1 MILINI
7 GVVLFF
13 GNLLLTKDY
22 TLSARWMYYM
32 DGLVFAFNFAIVLKY
47 ITDMIGL

>member
-13 GNLLLTKDY
+13 GRLLATKDY
-22 TLSARWMYYM
+22 SLNPKWMYYI
-32 DGLVFAFNFAIVLKY
+32 DGIVFAVNFAIVFLY
-47 ITDMIGL
+47 ITDRVGI

>member
-13 GNLLLTKDY
+13 GHLLITKDY
-22 TLSARWMYYM
+22 THSPKWMYYM
-32 DGLVFAFNFAIVLKY
+32 DGFVFALNVAMVLKY
-47 ITDMIGL
+47 TTDMMGI

>member
-13 GNLLLTKDY
+13 GHLLITKDY
-22 TLSARWMYYM
+22 TNSPKWMYYM
-32 DGLVFAFNFAIVLKY
+32 DGLVFAVNFAIVFLY
-47 ITDMIGL
+47 ITNMIGF

>member
-13 GNLLLTKDY
+13 GHLLITKDY
-22 TLSARWMYYM
+22 TNSPKWMYYM
-32 DGLVFAFNFAIVLKY
+32 DGLVFAFNFAIVFKY
-47 ITDMIGL
+47 ITDMIGF

>member
-13 GNLLLTKDY
+13 GYILATKDY
-22 TLSARWMYYM
+22 KDSPKWMYYM
-32 DGLVFAFNFAIVLKY
+32 DGLVFAFNFAIVFKY
-47 ITDMIGL
+47 ITDMIGF